1 MSKRKQERQGISGM
15 PPTCSGELNL
25 WDSHENEKVMHAAQG
40 AAPMKASQSSDE
52 SPGEALSENNN
63 ALTTVHATAG
73 KALAKSRSKKRDEL
87 ADRLAAGQLALWPE
101 SERGIPNELVRC
113 AVFSAKNRKERRE
126 VYRANAPLI
135 VPVIGGGEVIYI
147 GEELRQDDET
157 VWMQLVHL
165 AKESRSEWVSF
176 TPYSFLKAVKWPN
189 KGTSY
194 TRLLTSIRR
203 LSTSGIEVYS
213 SRFDKGVSTKLIAK
227 YEYAKKNDAPW
238 KVQVF
243 NKEDELL
250 FLFDKLYSRLDW
262 EMRLALPEG
271 VSTWLHGFFSSHRE
285 PFDHKIE
292 TLAVGAGL
300 ALDAPEDDQLDE
312 AARTAK
318 HKERLREAKK
328 TIKRALETLK
338 TMGFLEHFE
347 ITRSG
352 LVHVVRTARM

>member
-1 MSKRKQERQGISGM
+1 MKSPNTSQVPAKLDEDIQSRIDKARKSARARKRE
-15 PPTCSGELNL
+15 
-25 WDSHENEKVMHAAQG
+25 
-40 AAPMKASQSSDE
+40 
-52 SPGEALSENNN
+52 
-63 ALTTVHATAG
+63 
-73 KALAKSRSKKRDEL
+73 EL
-87 ADRLAAGQLALWPE
+87 ADRHAQGQLALWPE

-126 VYRANAPLI
+126 VYRATAPLI
-135 VPVIGGGEVIYI
+135 VPVIGGGEVVYI

-165 AKESRSEWVSF
+165 AKEARSESVSF
-176 TPYSFLKAVKWPN
+176 TPYSFLKAVKWPI

-203 LSTSGIEVYS
+203 LATSGLEVYS

-227 YEYAKKNDAPW
+227 YEYSKGADTPW

-243 NKEDELL
+243 NKDDELL

-262 EMRLALPEG
+262 ETRLTLPEG

-300 ALDAPEDDQLDE
+300 TLESEEDAQLDE

-318 HKERLREAKK
+318 RKARLRE
-328 TIKRALETLK
+328 IKRIITKALEALQES
-338 TMGFLEHFE
+338 GFLKSFE
-347 ITRSG
+347 VTRSG
-352 LVHVVRTARM
+352 LVRVVRAHR